1 MMNPLVKPAWKSL
14 NLVGFTFEQL
24 SLNPVGFTF
33 ELGCNMLLSIS
44 LFHMMMIDY
53 FLGLLYIMLY

>member
-14 NLVGFTFEQL
+14 NLVGFTSEQL

-33 ELGCNMLLSIS
+33 ELGCNMLLSIP
-44 LFHMMMIDY
+44 LFHMMIDY
-53 FLGLLYIMLY
+53 FLGLLYIVLY